1 MAENGFDFDARIER
15 PAERHEAQAES
26 VELLIAGI
34 KTLKGDRRASMG
46 ELNYAPAR
54 SRARTAARPR
64 VP

>member
-34 KTLKGDRRASMG
+34 KTLKGDRRA
-46 ELNYAPAR
+46 PAW
-54 SRARTAARPR
+54 AN
-64 VP
+64 